1 VVPVRLLAAALL
13 LTALVVAHF
22 ALVFWRETE

>member
-1 VVPVRLLAAALL
+1 VRLLAAALL